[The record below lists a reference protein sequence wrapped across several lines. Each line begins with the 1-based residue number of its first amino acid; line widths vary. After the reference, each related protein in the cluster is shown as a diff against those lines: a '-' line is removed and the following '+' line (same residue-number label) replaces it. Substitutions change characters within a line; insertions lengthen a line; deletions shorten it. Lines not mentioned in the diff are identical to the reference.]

1 MSPSIRPSNPL
12 VKESIPVR
20 ELLRSPANLESIT
33 GQVGLD
39 NLITDKNL
47 HRPQLALAGF
57 TDLFTYYRVQ
67 LFGNTE
73 FFYLLSSLP
82 ENRRREAFRTICAFN
97 VPCIV
102 CANGHTLPPELV
114 EIAHEHNVAVLCTP
128 YDTSKTIYLL
138 GEFLDDHFSEQVT
151 VHGSYVDV
159 YGVGM
164 LFVGRSGIG
173 KSEIA
178 LDLVERGHRLVADD
192 IAVFT
197 KKRESILMGTG
208 TSLVRHF
215 MEIRGLGVIDV
226 PQMFGVRSIRY
237 QKRLEIIVELEVFDR
252 SREYNRTGL
261 EEGLTEILGVSI
273 PTVKLPI
280 FPGKNV
286 TVISETIA
294 LNYLLKTY
302 GYNASKV
309 FADRLEAEIQR
320 KGAESSRYEQRHI
333 TYFQSDDE

>member
-1 MSPSIRPSNPL
+1 MPSFRPAPAV

-20 ELLRSPANLESIT
+20 QLLSSPVNLSVVSGEI
-33 GQVGLD
+33 GLD

-57 TDLFTYYRVQ
+57 TELFTYYRVQ

-73 FFYLLSSLP
+73 FFYLLKGLADDA
-82 ENRRREAFRTICAFN
+82 RREAFRRICAFN

-102 CANGHTLPPELV
+102 CANGHTLPDDL
-114 EIAHEHNVAVLCTP
+114 IAIANEHNVAILSTP
-128 YDTSKTIYLL
+128 FDTARTIYVL
-138 GEFLDDHFSEQVT
+138 GEYLDDQFSEQVS
-151 VHGSYVDV
+151 VHGSFVDV
-159 YGVGM
+159 FGVGM
-164 LFVGRSGIG
+164 LFTGPSGIG

-192 IAVFT
+192 VAVFT

-215 MEIRGLGVIDV
+215 MEIRGVGVIDV
-226 PQMFGVRSIRY
+226 RQMFGIRSIRF
-237 QKRLEIIVELEVFDR
+237 QKRLELLVELELFDTAQ
-252 SREYNRTGL
+252 EYNRTGL
-261 EEGLTEILGVSI
+261 EESVTNILGVPI
-273 PTVKLPI
+273 DTVKLPI
-280 FPGKNV
+280 VPGKNV

-309 FADRLEAEIQR
+309 FSDRLEQEIAR
-320 KGAESSRYEQRHI
+320 RSTERGNFEQRHI

>member
-1 MSPSIRPSNPL
+1 MPTSIKPSAPL
-12 VKESIPVR
+12 VKEAIQVR
-20 ELLRSPANLESIT
+20 ELLQGPVNLEAVT
-33 GQVGLD
+33 GEVGLD

-73 FFYLLSSLP
+73 FFYLLKSLP
-82 ENRRREAFRTICAFN
+82 DDKRKEAFRAVCAFN

-102 CANGHTLPPELV
+102 CANGHVLPPDLV
-114 EIAHEHNVAVLCTP
+114 EIAHEHNVAILLTP
-128 YDTSKTIYLL
+128 YDTAKTIYLL

-159 YGVGM
+159 YGVGI
-164 LFVGRSGIG
+164 LFVGKSGIG

-208 TSLVRHF
+208 TSLVSHF

-226 PQMFGVRSIRY
+226 PKMFGVRSIRY
-237 QKRLEIIVELEVFDR
+237 QKRLEIIVELEVFDP

-261 EEGLTEILGVSI
+261 EEGTADIMGVQV

-294 LNYLLKTY
+294 LTI
-302 GYNASKV
+302 S
-309 FADRLEAEIQR
+309 
-320 KGAESSRYEQRHI
+320 
-333 TYFQSDDE
+333 

>member
-1 MSPSIRPSNPL
+1 MASIRHAAPVL
-12 VKESIPVR
+12 KESITVR
-20 ELLRSPANLESIT
+20 ELLDAPVNLKAVT
-33 GQVGLD
+33 GEVGLD
-39 NLITDKNL
+39 NVITDKNL

-57 TDLFTYYRVQ
+57 TELFTYYRVQ

-73 FFYLLSSLP
+73 FFYLLKSLP
-82 ENRRREAFRTICAFN
+82 EDERRRAFKRICDFN

-102 CANGHTLPPELV
+102 CGNGHLLPPDLIQ
-114 EIAHEHNVAVLCTP
+114 IAHEHNVAILTTP
-128 YDTSKTIYLL
+128 HDTAKTIYLL
-138 GEFLDDHFSEQVT
+138 SEFLDDQFSQQVS

-164 LFVGRSGIG
+164 LFVGKSGIG

-192 IAVFT
+192 IVVFT

-226 PQMFGVRSIRY
+226 RQMFGIRSIRF
-237 QKRLEIIVELEVFDR
+237 QKRLELIVELEVFEHT
-252 SREYNRTGL
+252 REYDRTGL
-261 EEGLTEILGVSI
+261 TESLTEIMGVKI
-273 PTVKLPI
+273 DTVQLPI

-302 GYNASKV
+302 GYNASKE
-309 FADRLEAEIQR
+309 FSDRLEAEITRRGSQ
-320 KGAESSRYEQRHI
+320 KGSYEQRHV
-333 TYFQSDDE
+333 TWFQSDDE